1 LSALERVA
9 AESARA
15 AEFAAQAAAFAEFA
29 RAERFAGRAAVIG
42 HSAVG
47 LQAVVRIAVGTR
59 QLSRD

>member
-1 LSALERVA
+1 MLSAWEQVA

-15 AEFAAQAAAFAEFA
+15 AEFAAFAEFA
-29 RAERFAGRAAVIG
+29 RAEWFAGRAAVIG